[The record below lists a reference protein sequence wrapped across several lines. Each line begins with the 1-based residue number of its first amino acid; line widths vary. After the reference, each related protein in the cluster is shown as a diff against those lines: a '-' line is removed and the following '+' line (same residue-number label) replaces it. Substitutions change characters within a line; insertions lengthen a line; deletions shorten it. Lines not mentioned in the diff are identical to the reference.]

1 MRLGRPMV
9 PPGAGVRRRPPATNG
24 DTVAL
29 SWNSFK
35 AAFRY
40 DLVWRAAIF
49 LVALALLV
57 VITTR
62 WNRWE
67 SESAWQST
75 DDAYLQ
81 ADLTPI
87 AAKVAGYIRSLPVED
102 FERVRAG
109 QLLAEIVDDD
119 YRATVAQINAG
130 IAAAGAQVEA
140 LKAQRLL
147 QDANV
152 RAAKATVE
160 SIEANVEQNKRDL
173 ARQERLLKSGSS
185 TTEAGE
191 KLQTGHDQLTA
202 QLDQARAQHSA
213 AARQLDVLAAQQ
225 AQAEAAVAAQK
236 AGLQIAELNLSYTR
250 IVAPQ
255 DGVIGQ
261 RQVKPGQYVG
271 VGGQVTS
278 LTPLPNVWVI
288 ANYKETQLTHM
299 RAGERAEITVDT
311 FPGHRLRGHIL
322 AFAPGAGSQFALLPP
337 DNATG
342 NFTKVVQRIAVK
354 IAIDDSDGL
363 TDVLRPGMSV
373 VARIDTRSSKP

>member
-1 MRLGRPMV
+1 L
-9 PPGAGVRRRPPATNG
+9 RR
-24 DTVAL
+24 D
-29 SWNSFK
+29 FI
-35 AAFRY
+35 
-40 DLVWRAAIF
+40 WRALIF
-49 LVALALLV
+49 LVALAVLI

-67 SESAWQST
+67 GNAQWQST

-87 AAKVAGYIRSLPVED
+87 ATKVAGYVRALPVQD
-102 FERVRAG
+102 FDRVRAD
-109 QLLAEIVDDD
+109 QVLAEIVDDD
-119 YRATVAQINAG
+119 YRAAVAQIDAG
-130 IAAAGAQVEA
+130 IASAAAQVEA
-140 LKAQRLL
+140 LKAQRPL
-147 QDANV
+147 QEANV

-160 SIEANVEQNKRDL
+160 AIAANLQQNARDL

-185 TTEAGE
+185 STEAGE
-191 KLQTGHDQLTA
+191 KLQTTHA
-202 QLDQARAQHSA
+202 QLAAQSDQARAQHSA

-225 AQAEAAVAAQK
+225 AQAEAAVAAQQANLK
-236 AGLQIAELNLSYTR
+236 IAQLNLSYTH

-261 RQVKPGQYVG
+261 RQVKPGQFVG
-271 VGGQVTS
+271 VGGQITT
-278 LTPLPNVWVI
+278 LTPLPHVWVI

-299 RAGERAEITVDT
+299 SVGESADITVDT
-311 FPGHRLRGHIL
+311 FPGHRLRGHVL

-354 IAIDDSDGL
+354 IAIDDADGL
-363 TDVLRPGMSV
+363 IDLLRPGMSV
-373 VARIDTRSSKP
+373 VARIDTHSKQRP